1 MLLQLFYGYFSL
13 LKFVIFS
20 QNFKIMESIKRK
32 RGRPKKAENRVKSD
46 YLNIQELAD
55 MLQMSV
61 SHIYTMTSTKKI
73 PHIKLLNKKLLF
85 DKSEIK
91 NWLKSKSVSVK

>member
-1 MLLQLFYGYFSL
+1 
-13 LKFVIFS
+13 
-20 QNFKIMESIKRK
+20 MESIKQK
-32 RGRPKKAENRVKSD
+32 RGRPKTALPKVKSD

-61 SHIYTMTSTKKI
+61 SHIYTLTSTKKI
-73 PHIKLLNKKLLF
+73 PHIKLLNKKILF
-85 DKSEIK
+85 DKDEIR

>member
-1 MLLQLFYGYFSL
+1 
-13 LKFVIFS
+13 
-20 QNFKIMESIKRK
+20 MEAIKTN
-32 RGRPKKAENRVKSD
+32 RGRPKGNAKKVISD
-46 YLNIQELAD
+46 YMSIQELAD

-61 SHIYTMTSTKKI
+61 SHIYTLTSTKKI

-85 DKSEIK
+85 DKAEIK

>member
-1 MLLQLFYGYFSL
+1 
-13 LKFVIFS
+13 
-20 QNFKIMESIKRK
+20 METIKRE
-32 RGRPKKAENRVKSD
+32 RGRPRKADNSIKSD

-61 SHIYTMTSTKKI
+61 SHIYTLTSTKKI

-85 DKSEIK
+85 DKAEIK
-91 NWLKSKSVSVK
+91 NWLKSKSVSVV